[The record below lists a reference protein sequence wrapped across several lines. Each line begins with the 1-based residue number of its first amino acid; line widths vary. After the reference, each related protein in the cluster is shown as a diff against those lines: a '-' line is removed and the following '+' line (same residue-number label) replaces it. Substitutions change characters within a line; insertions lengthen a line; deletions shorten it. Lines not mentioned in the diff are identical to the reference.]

1 MQDQLQDPQLS
12 KKITPQTIKTK
23 VGVVEYV
30 EVGSGPAV
38 IAIHGAM
45 GGYDQSLILAQAI
58 GAPGYRYLCLSR
70 PGFLGTPFAAGK
82 TPEAQ
87 GDLVAAFLD
96 ALELSQAGV
105 MAISGGGP
113 SAVQFGLRHP
123 ARCRGLVLVA
133 TVATPVQIPIPRST
147 KLMMVL
153 ARWPWFVNRYRRK
166 AEQNLEAA
174 AKRSIRD
181 PAVLARTIQDQETWS
196 LFSTLLLSTFDR
208 MDRRLVGSKNDIEIS
223 RTATYPLEK
232 LTVPVLIVHGT
243 ADRLAPF
250 ENARLYEQSVPNASL
265 LVIEGGEHVAIF
277 THRKQIRE
285 TVSEFMTLHFAA

>member
-1 MQDQLQDPQLS
+1 
-12 KKITPQTIKTK
+12 
-23 VGVVEYV
+23 VVEYV
-30 EVGSGPAV
+30 EVGTGPTV
-38 IAIHGAM
+38 VAIHGAM
-45 GGYDQSLILAQAI
+45 GGYDQSLILAKTI
-58 GAPGYRYLCLSR
+58 GRTGYRYLCPSR
-70 PGFLGTPFAAGK
+70 PGFLGTSFAAGK

-96 ALELSQAGV
+96 ALEIPQAGV
-105 MAISGGGP
+105 MAVSGGGP

-133 TVATPVQIPIPRST
+133 TVATPVPTPIPFSF
-147 KLMMVL
+147 KLTMLL

-174 AKRSIRD
+174 AQRSIRD
-181 PAVLARTIQDQETWS
+181 PQVLARTIQDLESWP
-196 LFSTLLLSTFDR
+196 LFSALLLSTFDR
-208 MDRRLVGSKNDIEIS
+208 MGQRLAGSKNDIEIS

-250 ENARLYEQSVPNASL
+250 ENARLYEQHVPNASL

-277 THRKQIRE
+277 THRALVRE
-285 TVSEFMTLHFAA
+285 RVGEFMTLHFSA